1 MTTLKTLI
9 DSTQFESARPL
20 WDEGLAY
27 AVLEPFFACLLVNL
41 TQHKEFVWHEKFIA
55 HSAHAATIGLQ
66 TGEFADDLDLYWRKA
81 HLDLKQYLIQSTG
94 ADDGVL
100 TRALP
105 LAVHA
110 AWAKLGEL
118 ATQQGQSIQEF
129 AKNELTNSLKSLPS
143 WAEQVM
149 DETVLAELSIERLML
164 DALTNK
170 PTPTAISDQE
180 TSSQEMPSQ
189 VYLNKQDTPTAAQ
202 SDEEDDDD
210 EEEETRSNTLPIALG
225 VLLAVVL
232 AGAGVWFLKQD
243 KTEQVATPT
252 PQATTLVAQNRPP
265 PTLSVSV
272 GLQGELYA
280 CHARLGNR
288 EQYDELLKVL
298 GANFGSTTCVM
309 DISEQVSQ
317 TMTGLDKLTNALAI
331 LKTAPYATLELVGNE
346 VLINAPDPNTLN
358 RLIDG
363 IGALMAGMTVK
374 PMPALNVNDAINKS
388 LITASDALQKLP
400 DGANTHELAT
410 ALSLQKIDTQGAT
423 IPEINKAVLALS
435 AGKIATSPN
444 SRLIIVVHSDDTGDR
459 MMARTQTQMLADAI
473 KAELIAQGASEHQ
486 LVAQGVG
493 FDFPMAENQTELGR
507 FKNRRVEF
515 LVYDDAIMQ
524 ALAQPLMQPA
534 MPAPTNAPPATYAVV
549 DGQIVDTST
558 LPTVIPSD
566 TVSDSPP
573 MPAPQHELLPS
584 IEVVPPVPT
593 EPVITQDEISVAP
606 GYIVPAE
613 VPPPP
618 SMTPSSPIPD
628 DLVQQIGVDSDTV
641 PSAQIEQTETE

>member
-1 MTTLKTLI
+1 MTILKTLI
-9 DSTQFESARPL
+9 ESTRFEAARPL

-27 AVLEPFFACLLVNL
+27 AVFEPFFACLLVNL

-55 HSAHAATIGLQ
+55 HSTHAASLNLQ
-66 TGEFADDLDLYWRKA
+66 TGEFADELDLYWRKA
-81 HLDLKQYLIQSTG
+81 HLDLKQHLLHSTG
-94 ADDGVL
+94 ANDGVL
-100 TRALP
+100 THALP
-105 LAVHA
+105 VAVHT

-118 ATQQGQSIQEF
+118 ATRQGQSIEEF
-129 AKNELTNSLKSLPS
+129 AKSELTNSLKSLPS

-149 DETVLAELSIERLML
+149 DETVLAELSVEGLIL
-164 DALTNK
+164 DALTSE
-170 PTPTAISDQE
+170 PTPSQDTPNQE
-180 TSSQEMPSQ
+180 TPSQ
-189 VYLNKQDTPTAAQ
+189 VYLNKKNPPIPAE
-202 SDEEDDDD
+202 SEEEEEE
-210 EEEETRSNTLPIALG
+210 EEEETRSSILPIALSV
-225 VLLAVVL
+225 VLVALL
-232 AGAGVWFLKQD
+232 AGAGIWFLKQD
-243 KTEQVATPT
+243 KTEPIATPT

-288 EQYDELLKVL
+288 GQYDELLKVL

-331 LKTAPYATLELVGNE
+331 LKTAPYATLEMIGNE
-346 VLINAPDPNTLN
+346 VFINASDSDTLN
-358 RLIDG
+358 RLVDG
-363 IGALMAGMTVK
+363 IRALMTGMTVK
-374 PMPALNVNDAINKS
+374 PMPALNVNDTINKS
-388 LITASDALQKLP
+388 LVAASEALQKLP
-400 DGANTHELAT
+400 DGANAHELAH
-410 ALSLQKIDTQGAT
+410 ALNLQKIDTQGAI
-423 IPEINKAVLALS
+423 IPEINKAVLVLS

-444 SRLIIVVHSDDTGDR
+444 SRLIIVVHSDDIGDR
-459 MMARTQTQMLADAI
+459 AMARTQTQMLADTL

-524 ALAQPLMQPA
+524 ALAQPLVQPKT
-534 MPAPTNAPPATYAVV
+534 PTNASPATYAVV

-558 LPTVIPSD
+558 LPTEIPHE

-573 MPAPQHELLPS
+573 AMP
-584 IEVVPPVPT
+584 PPVEYSPPLDIVSPLPA
-593 EPVITQDEISVAP
+593 EPVIVQQDEIASAP
-606 GYIVPAE
+606 GYIVPAQID
-613 VPPPP
+613 PPP
-618 SMTPSSPIPD
+618 PSSPIPD
-628 DLVQQIGVDSDTV
+628 DLVQQIIVDSDIV
-641 PSAQIEQTETE
+641 PSAEIEQTE